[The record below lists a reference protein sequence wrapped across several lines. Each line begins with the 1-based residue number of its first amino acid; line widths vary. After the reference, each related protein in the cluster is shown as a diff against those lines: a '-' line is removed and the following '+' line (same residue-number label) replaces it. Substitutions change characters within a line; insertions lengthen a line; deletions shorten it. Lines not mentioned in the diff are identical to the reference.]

1 MGSVFCCAVW
11 KKKDLEEKKELVKK
25 IPLCILC
32 LTKGTKEHDCPVGKC
47 AKCSGHHNITLCP
60 KSEEEGA
67 LKIGE
72 MNDDDSTD
80 SEDEEMEDYT
90 SNRENINVLI
100 KVRESSKIKDKEKPK
115 KGGNESK
122 DSNETSNEEAKDDK
136 LSKLSSVLKTVAGGH
151 ELGKKYST
159 APM

>member
-1 MGSVFCCAVW
+1 M
-11 KKKDLEEKKELVKK
+11 KK

-60 KSEEEGA
+60 KTEEEGA
-67 LKIGE
+67 LKVGE
-72 MNDDDSTD
+72 MHDDDSTD

-100 KVRESSKIKDKEKPK
+100 KGRESSKIKVKEKPK
-115 KGGNESK
+115 K
-122 DSNETSNEEAKDDK
+122 
-136 LSKLSSVLKTVAGGH
+136 
-151 ELGKKYST
+151 
-159 APM
+159 